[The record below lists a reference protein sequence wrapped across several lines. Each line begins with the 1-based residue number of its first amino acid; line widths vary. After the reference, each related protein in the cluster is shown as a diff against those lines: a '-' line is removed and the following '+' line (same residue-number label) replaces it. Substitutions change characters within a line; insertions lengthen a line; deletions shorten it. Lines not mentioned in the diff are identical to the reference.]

1 MAKVTVDGIEVEV
14 PNGATVLQAC
24 EAAGKE
30 IPRFCYHERLSVA
43 GNCRMCLVEV
53 EKAPKPVASC
63 AYPVADGM
71 VVKTDS
77 AMVRNARRGV
87 MEFLLINH
95 PLDCP
100 ICDQGGECDLQD
112 QAVGYGM
119 DHSRYREPKR
129 AVKDKY
135 VGPLIKTIMTRCIQ
149 CTRCIRFASEVA
161 GVPELGATNRGEN
174 MEVGT
179 YVEKALTTELSG
191 NLIDICPVGALTSRP
206 YAFVSRPWELRKTDS
221 IDVQDATGTN
231 IRIDTRGPEVLRIL
245 PRINDDVNEEWMADR
260 GRFSFDGLKK
270 KRLDRPWLRV
280 DGKLKPASWAEA
292 FRAVATKLRATA
304 PDRIGAVAGELVDA
318 EGAFAL
324 KALMTALGS
333 GNLDCRTDGA
343 AVDATRRDFYLF
355 NTTIAGIDQA
365 DALLIIG
372 SNPRTEAPVINA
384 RIRKRHVA
392 GRFPIGRIGA
402 AGVDLT
408 YAHQHLGDGP
418 AAIRALLDGSHPF
431 AATLKAAKNPMVIV
445 GRDALARADGAAV
458 LAAAW
463 QVAASVD
470 AMRPDWHGFNLLHQ
484 FGGQVGAL
492 DVGFVGGKSLGA
504 MLNGGVDALWLLG
517 ADGFDPALIAPGTF
531 VIYQGH
537 HGDRAA
543 ARADVI
549 LPGAAYTEKDA
560 TYVNTEGR
568 AQRAW
573 LAAHAPGEA
582 REDWRIIRAA
592 SEGLGVTLPFD
603 DLAQLRAQMAA
614 AVPMLAAPFERRGCD
629 DATGPAGD
637 AAAMSDAPFVAATTA
652 YHLADAIARASDV
665 MAECARTYGG
675 QPALQAAE

>member
-1 MAKVTVDGIEVEV
+1 MAKVIVDGIEVEV

-77 AMVRNARRGV
+77 VMVRNARRGV

-119 DHSRYREPKR
+119 DHSRYREAKR

-135 VGPLIKTIMTRCIQ
+135 MGPLVKTIMTRCIQ

-245 PRINDDVNEEWMADR
+245 PRIHDDVNEEWMADR

-270 KRLDRPWLRV
+270 KRLDRPWLRL

-292 FRAVATKLRATA
+292 FRAIATRFRATT

-318 EGAFAL
+318 ESVFAL
-324 KALMTALGS
+324 KALMGALGS
-333 GNLDCRTDGA
+333 TNLECRTDGA
-343 AVDATRRDFYLF
+343 ALDASRRDFYLF

-365 DALLIIG
+365 DAALIIG
-372 SNPRTEAPVINA
+372 SNPRLEAPVINA
-384 RIRKRHVA
+384 RIRKRHVQ
-392 GRFPIGRIGA
+392 GRFPIGRIGP

-408 YAHQHLGDGP
+408 YPHQHLGDGP

-431 AATLKAAKNPMVIV
+431 AATLKAAKNPMVIL

-463 QVAASVD
+463 QVAASAD
-470 AMRPDWHGFNLLHQ
+470 ALRPDWHGFNVLHR

-492 DVGFVGGKSLGA
+492 DLGFVAGKSLGA

-517 ADGFDPALIAPGTF
+517 ADGFDPGLIAPGTF

-573 LAAHAPGEA
+573 LAVHAPGEA

-592 SEGLGVTLPFD
+592 GEGLGIRLPFD
-603 DLAQLRAQMAA
+603 DLAQLRAAMTAA
-614 AVPMLAAPFERRGCD
+614 APALAAPFARSGCA
-629 DATGPAGD
+629 DAAGPAGD
-637 AAAMSDAPFVAATTA
+637 AGAMSDAPFAASSTP
-652 YHLADAIARASDV
+652 YHLADPIARASDV
-665 MAECARTYGG
+665 MAECASVYGG
-675 QPALQAAE
+675 QLQAAE